1 MFVALIL
8 RGSSQSYPKP
18 WFSIFSPRSSTNS
31 RQSLSNTNDIFH
43 RTETNNSEIC
53 IETQKIPNSQ
63 KNPNKEK
70 QSWRNQAPLLQT
82 TTKLQSLMYIFI
94 NSHPYPQPH
103 TVTHTQPHPT
113 VTHTHKVT
121 HTPHSYTHT
130 HVSHTPQLHIHNRT
144 HSPNATKHTIA
155 YMCAQSQTV
164 TPPQSHLQSL
174 SLTHTHTHTHT
185 LHTCN
190 YI

>member
-1 MFVALIL
+1 MF
-8 RGSSQSYPKP
+8 
-18 WFSIFSPRSSTNS
+18 
-31 RQSLSNTNDIFH
+31 QSLFTTGWRPVCVLELEVCGEMEMLGLLGLAHI
-43 RTETNNSEIC
+43 
-53 IETQKIPNSQ
+53 
-63 KNPNKEK
+63 
-70 QSWRNQAPLLQT
+70 QSSPQSHPHT
-82 TTKLQSLMYIFI
+82 QSLMYIFI

-174 SLTHTHTHTHT
+174 SLSLTHTHTHRVGA
-185 LHTCN
+185 LWGGKREVSFLM
-190 YI
+190 Y